1 MLRGLKLSFI
11 YLSGVI
17 GAGFI
22 TGREIYSYFG
32 RFGVWG
38 FLGAFIS
45 IIIFGLTATGLSRII
60 VNEDC
65 RDLKAVSK
73 EIFGDKWGK
82 LVCLLTAIFLYCMY
96 VVMLAGAS
104 ELLRGYLN
112 FGKWSAAVSVTC
124 FCIVLLFA
132 GFSGIAAVCSVAAPV
147 TAVIM
152 LLTLALSGSY
162 KEFFTESVALENS
175 VKFDFLCIGAA
186 VVYCGYNLLVL
197 LSVMPRASK
206 KADTYKVLKRGSLG
220 GVVLVGALII
230 AVLIGIFDM
239 SGGNMSMPLLQK
251 ATECNPVLK
260 VLMLL
265 TVFITMILS
274 CAVNLSN
281 CGRELSLKLGCS
293 EKTAGIILALAGC
306 LLSFIGFGRLMD
318 ILYTFFG
325 ALGVIL
331 IFPLVFRRK

>member
-1 MLRGLKLSFI
+1 MLRTIKLSFI

-32 RFGVWG
+32 RFGIWG
-38 FLGAFIS
+38 FLGALVSMLLF
-45 IIIFGLTATGLSRII
+45 FVTAVKLSRII
-60 VNEDC
+60 INEDC

-73 EIFGDKWGK
+73 AIFGENRGAV
-82 LVCLLTAIFLYCMY
+82 VCLLTAVFLYCMY

-104 ELLRGYLN
+104 ELLRDYLN

-152 LLTLALSGSY
+152 LLTLVLSGSY
-162 KEFFTESVALENS
+162 KEFFAESVVPDNIG
-175 VKFDFLCIGAA
+175 KFNFLCIGAA
-186 VVYCGYNLLVL
+186 IVYCGYNLLVL
-197 LSVMPRASK
+197 LSVVPRASK
-206 KADTYKVLKRGSLG
+206 KADTYKDLKRGSLG
-220 GVVLVGALII
+220 GVVWVGVLII

-239 SGGNMSMPLLQK
+239 SGSNASMPLLQK
-251 ATECNPVLK
+251 AAECNDVLK

-274 CAVNLSN
+274 CSVNLSN
-281 CGRELSLKLGCS
+281 CGRELSLKFNCS
-293 EKTAGIILALAGC
+293 EKTAGIILALVGC

-331 IFPLVFRRK
+331 ILPLVFRRK

>member
-1 MLRGLKLSFI
+1 MLRTIKLSFI

-32 RFGVWG
+32 RFGFWG
-38 FLGAFIS
+38 FLGALVSMLLF
-45 IIIFGLTATGLSRII
+45 FVTAVKLSRII
-60 VNEDC
+60 INEDC

-73 EIFGDKWGK
+73 AIFGENRGAV
-82 LVCLLTAIFLYCMY
+82 VCLLTAVFLYCMY

-104 ELLRGYLN
+104 ELLRDYLN

-132 GFSGIAAVCSVAAPV
+132 GFSGLATVCSVAAPV

-162 KEFFTESVALENS
+162 KSFFSRLVVS
-175 VKFDFLCIGAA
+175 GDVGKFDFLCIGAA

-206 KADTYKVLKRGSLG
+206 NTDTYKDLKRGNVG
-220 GVVLVGALII
+220 GVFLVGGLIF
-230 AVLIGIFDM
+230 AVLTGIYDM
-239 SGGNMSMPLLQK
+239 EGRNTSMPLLYK
-251 ATECNPVLK
+251 ATEYNGVLRI
-260 VLMLL
+260 LMLL
-265 TVFITMILS
+265 AVFITMILS

-331 IFPLVFRRK
+331 IIPLVFRRK